1 MLRNITALFLLV
13 LLAGCGS
20 MKPQDFAQKE
30 PRFDVF
36 DYFDGNSRAWGI
48 FEDRFGTLRRQFT
61 VEITGTIEDDVL
73 TLEED
78 FIYDDGETDR
88 RVWVIT
94 KTGEHSYEGRAADII
109 GIATGSQYGNAL
121 NWSYDMD
128 LKVGDGAWRVGFDDW
143 MFLQPDG
150 VLVNRAR
157 VKKWGFEI
165 GEVTLFFTNS
175 QHVVQAAE

>member
-1 MLRNITALFLLV
+1 MLRKMIALSFLLV
-13 LLAGCGS
+13 LTGCGS

-30 PRFDVF
+30 PVFDVF
-36 DYFDGNSRAWGI
+36 DYFEGNSRAWGI

-61 VEITGTIEDDVL
+61 VDITGTVKDGTL

-78 FIYDDGETDR
+78 FLYDDGETDR

-94 KTGEHSYEGRAADII
+94 KTGDHAYEGRADDII
-109 GIATGSQYGNAL
+109 GTAIGSQYGNAL

-128 LKVGDGAWRVGFDDW
+128 LKVGDGAWRVSFNDW

-157 VKKWGFEI
+157 VRKWGFEI
-165 GEVTLFFTNS
+165 GEVTLFFNRNNS
-175 QHVVQAAE
+175 LAAN

>member
-1 MLRNITALFLLV
+1 MLRNLIALCFLMV
-13 LLAGCGS
+13 LTGCGS

-30 PRFDVF
+30 PYFDVF
-36 DYFDGNSRAWGI
+36 DYFEGNSRAWGI
-48 FEDRFGTLRRQFT
+48 FEDRFGKLRRQFT
-61 VEITGTIEDDVL
+61 VDITGTIQDDVL

-94 KTGEHSYEGRAADII
+94 KTGEHSYVGQAGDIVGSAI
-109 GIATGSQYGNAL
+109 GSQYGNAL

-128 LKVGDGAWRVGFDDW
+128 LKVGDGTWRVGFNDW

-165 GEVTLFFTNS
+165 GEVTLFFTKS
-175 QHVVQAAE
+175 PHVAQAAE

>member
-1 MLRNITALFLLV
+1 MLRNVMALCLMMV
-13 LLAGCGS
+13 LTGCGS

-30 PRFDVF
+30 PVFDVF
-36 DYFDGNSRAWGI
+36 DYFEGNSRAWGI
-48 FEDRFGTLRRQFT
+48 FEDRFGKLRRQFT
-61 VEITGTIEDDVL
+61 VDITGSIEDGVL

-94 KTGEHSYEGRAADII
+94 KTGPHSYEGKADDII
-109 GIATGSQYGNAL
+109 GSAVGSQYGNAL
-121 NWSYDMD
+121 NWAYDMD
-128 LKVGDGAWRVGFDDW
+128 LKVGDGTWRVSFNDW

-165 GEVTLFFTNS
+165 GEVTLFFRKP
-175 QHVVQAAE
+175 QHVAQAAE

>member
-1 MLRNITALFLLV
+1 MLRNVMVSCFILV
-13 LLAGCGS
+13 LTGCGS

-30 PRFDVF
+30 PFFDVF
-36 DYFDGNSRAWGI
+36 DYFEGNSRAWGI
-48 FEDRFGTLRRQFT
+48 FEDRFGKLRRQFT
-61 VEITGTIEDDVL
+61 VDITGTIDEGVL

-88 RVWVIT
+88 RVWIIT
-94 KTGEHSYEGRAADII
+94 KSGEHTFEGQADDII
-109 GIATGSQYGNAL
+109 GSAIGSQYGNAL

-128 LKVGDGAWRVGFDDW
+128 LKVGDGSWRVSFNDW

-165 GEVTLFFTNS
+165 GEVTLFFTKP
-175 QHVVQAAE
+175 QPALQAAE